1 MKDIIVIVFIIGVM
15 FLCLNVIISN
25 LIQHSLDKNLVNS
38 RAMTRYKIFNRIT
51 FIGLIVDFIIF
62 IIVIIKYG
70 GLE

>member
-15 FLCLNVIISN
+15 FLCLNVIITN
-25 LIQHSLDKNLVNS
+25 LIQHSIDRNLINS
-38 RAMTRYKIFNRIT
+38 KAMTRYKIFNRIT

-70 GLE
+70 NLE

>member
-38 RAMTRYKIFNRIT
+38 KAMTRYKIFNRIT

-62 IIVIIKYG
+62 IIVVIKYG
-70 GLE
+70 NLE

>member
-25 LIQHSLDKNLVNS
+25 LIQHSLDKNLINS
-38 RAMTRYKIFNRIT
+38 KAMTRYKIFNRIT

-62 IIVIIKYG
+62 IIVVIKYG
-70 GLE
+70 NLE

>member
-25 LIQHSLDKNLVNS
+25 LIQHSIDRNLVNS
-38 RAMTRYKIFNRIT
+38 RAMARYKIFNRIT
-51 FIGLIVDFIIF
+51 FIALIIDFIIF

>member
-62 IIVIIKYG
+62 IIVVIKYG
-70 GLE
+70 NLE